1 MWTTAAVY
9 AVSYMAMLLNLLH
22 SHLLKGICFTPEIC
36 RSVSENTSLQLQIL
50 KSVESGPQKNL
61 ICLSAPGIWGL
72 AVILSALGENLDLCQ
87 LSPCPG
93 QCPNGSLHHT
103 WVPGMF
109 NIPELP
115 VLVFLSVKNT

>member
-1 MWTTAAVY
+1 MWTTSAVY
-9 AVSYMAMLLNLLH
+9 AVSYMAMLLNFLH
-22 SHLLKGICFTPEIC
+22 SYLLKGICFTPENC
-36 RSVSENTSLQLQIL
+36 RSVSENTSLRLQIL
-50 KSVESGPQKNL
+50 KSVESGPQRDL

-72 AVILSALGENLDLCQ
+72 AVVSTALWENLDLCQ
-87 LSPCPG
+87 LSLCPG